1 MNTSGGE
8 EGTED
13 NDLVS
18 RGRSI
23 YFFHDSETRLP
34 VRDVTNRQ
42 KKEPHI
48 EYGFER
54 GLNDGYIIGAENFC
68 YPCYQDAIKKMI
80 ENDEEYLFLTTNPKH
95 PEIPYNENLIVGYI
109 RHQDH
114 EMRGE
119 SHYAVIGET
128 KLYSFDDA
136 IPANEFGKRVK
147 GPLGRWGETY
157 TENQIEEILGH
168 FEACTEVTESCLEK
182 VLELEEED
190 VFRSDSGCGC

>member
-1 MNTSGGE
+1 MDTELGGA
-8 EGTED
+8 GTEVTD
-13 NDLVS
+13 TVG

-23 YFFHDSETRLP
+23 YFFHDSKTRLP
-34 VRDVTNRQ
+34 VRDVSNRQ

-54 GLNDGYIIGAENFC
+54 GLNEECIIGAENFC
-68 YPCYQDAIKKMI
+68 YTCYQDAIKKII
-80 ENDEEYLFLTTNPKH
+80 ENNEEYLFLTTNPKH

-114 EMRGE
+114 ERRGDD
-119 SHYAVIGET
+119 HYAVIGET

-136 IPANEFGKRVK
+136 IPASEFGKRVK

-157 TENQIEEILGH
+157 TENQTEEILSY

-182 VLELEEED
+182 VMELKEED
-190 VFRSDSGCGC
+190 SSSSGSGCGC